1 MNFLSYPMY
10 FDPIRTMVKSK
21 NQIEYIE
28 GVFWPKIMSE
38 SVDFAKFGHFDGLG
52 WNFLFNEI
60 NSIFWLHHL
69 S

>member
-1 MNFLSYPMY
+1 MNFPSYLMY

-52 WNFLFNEI
+52 
-60 NSIFWLHHL
+60 
-69 S
+69 